1 MLLAR
6 APAFGVVRA
15 LAAQPT
21 FARHATEKVQG
32 VVT

>member
-6 APAFGVVRA
+6 APALGVVDA
-15 LAAQPT
+15 FAAQPA